1 MHFDLPIYSA
11 VIDLQKFI
19 AERVV
24 QHLPR
29 NVKDPYAYLVV
40 SEALEM
46 AVIVRHAN
54 VAIGR
59 RKALHFERLLD
70 AVERVQVILRV
81 LRDLRH
87 LSQTVWSASLEFTV
101 SIGKQATAL
110 RNKFA
115 PSPSPAA

>member
-1 MHFDLPIYSA
+1 MHFDLPIYQA
-11 VIDLQKFI
+11 VIDLQKFV
-19 AERVV
+19 AERVI
-24 QHLPR
+24 HLPR
-29 NVKDPYAYLVV
+29 DVKGIYGVLLAQ
-40 SEALEM
+40 EALEM

-54 VAIGR
+54 IAVGR
-59 RKALHFERLLD
+59 RKALHLEQLLD
-70 AVERVQVILRV
+70 AVERVQVVLRV

-87 LSQTVWSASLEFTV
+87 LSNSVWSASVQLTV

>member
-1 MHFDLPIYSA
+1 MHFDLPIYNA

-19 AERVV
+19 AERAVKN
-24 QHLPR
+24 LPR
-29 NVKDPYAYLVV
+29 DVKNPYAYLLVA
-40 SEALEM
+40 EALEM

-54 VAIGR
+54 IAIGR

-81 LRDLRH
+81 LRDLKH
-87 LSQTVWSASLEFTV
+87 LSNTAWSASLEFTV

-110 RNKFA
+110 RNKFGDLYT
-115 PSPSPAA
+115 